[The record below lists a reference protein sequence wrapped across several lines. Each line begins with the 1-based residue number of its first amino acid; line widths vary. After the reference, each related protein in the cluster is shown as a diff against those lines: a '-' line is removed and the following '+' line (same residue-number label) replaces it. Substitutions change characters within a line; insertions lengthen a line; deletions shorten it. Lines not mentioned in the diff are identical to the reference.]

1 LHRRVCFRLSIRH
14 LLMALTFRVDGG
26 LMRRSLREHVHDPWF
41 GTVRGSGSADV
52 RIPGSRW
59 RSRAGSRGRWVPM
72 AVGMGALLLV
82 YAGWQLLRWPA
93 VDRSLIG
100 DVFFYPVGL
109 AASWAAVGASRRC
122 AGQPRLRSAWRLL
135 AVAAIVYLAG
145 DIAQTI
151 YETQGPDPFPS
162 FADALYLSFYPLML
176 WGLLRFPAGRRDRRA
191 WVRLMLDLA
200 VVAIGGAMVVTYVVL
215 GPTLREGGAD
225 ALTNGVS
232 IAYPV
237 GDMIL
242 LVGLGSVLLRR
253 TAVSSARALQFMV
266 VGLLFFVAA
275 DLVYGYIQLHS
286 TYQGGDSVDSL
297 WMIAIALF
305 AVAGAAQSSPGSTA
319 VVAEG
324 GRRTASWAPYVA
336 VVVGFG
342 LLIIDHRDLS
352 LVIAGVL
359 LATLVSVRQFL
370 AQSDLVQMQRLATYE
385 SLHDALTGLPN
396 RRWLIDDLRD
406 ALATS
411 TREGPR
417 TLAMFDL
424 DGFKT
429 YNDTFGHLAGDQLLV
444 RLGERL
450 QEFVAPHGRAY
461 RLGGDEFCVLL
472 DGVGV
477 QLAQVVAGSAEAL
490 SETGTGFSIGASYGM
505 VTIPSEADDVSAALH
520 IADTRMYAKKN
531 GRRAATIMAQT
542 RDVLLGA
549 AAEHSAGLPD
559 HMLEVGELS
568 RNVARRLGLDA
579 EMVDLTL
586 RAGEL
591 HDVGKLAIPESILS
605 KPASLSDG
613 EWAFVRNHT
622 LIGERVLN
630 AAPALQPV
638 AKVVR
643 STHERFDGAGYPDG
657 LSGEQIPLPSRI
669 VFACEAFDAMIS
681 SRPYAP
687 GMSVTDARAELR
699 RCAGSQFDPRVIDAL
714 LAELDHRTPKPPPA
728 GSVADPAP
736 TSCSRGSATE
746 PVSEVLFR
754 EMIREGW

>member
-1 LHRRVCFRLSIRH
+1 
-14 LLMALTFRVDGG
+14 MAL
-26 LMRRSLREHVHDPWF
+26 
-41 GTVRGSGSADV
+41 A
-52 RIPGSRW
+52 
-59 RSRAGSRGRWVPM
+59 
-72 AVGMGALLLV
+72 MGALLLV
-82 YAGWQLLRWPA
+82 YAGWQLFRWPA
-93 VDRSLIG
+93 VDRRLIG

-122 AGQPRLRSAWRLL
+122 GGQPRLRSAWRLL
-135 AVAAIVYLAG
+135 AAASIVYLAG

-162 FADALYLSFYPLML
+162 IADALYLSFYPLML
-176 WGLLRFPAGRRDRRA
+176 WGLLRFPAARRDRRA
-191 WVRLMLDLA
+191 AVRLMLDLA
-200 VVAIGGAMVVTYVVL
+200 VVAIGGATVVTYVVL
-215 GPTLREGGAD
+215 GPTLRAGGPD
-225 ALTNGVS
+225 VLTNVVS

-242 LVGLGSVLLRR
+242 LVGLASVHLRR
-253 TAVSSARALQFMV
+253 TAVSSARALQFVV

-286 TYQGGDSVDSL
+286 TYQGGDPVDSL

-305 AVAGAAQSSPGSTA
+305 AVAGAAQTSPGSSA

-324 GRRTASWAPYVA
+324 RRGTASWAPYVA
-336 VVVGFG
+336 VAVGFG

-352 LVIAGVL
+352 LVIAGVV

-370 AQSDLVQMQRLATYE
+370 AQNDLVQMQRLATHE
-385 SLHDALTGLPN
+385 SLHDTLTGLPN
-396 RRWLIDDLRD
+396 RRWLINDLRD

-411 TREGPR
+411 TNDGPR

-444 RLGERL
+444 RLGKRL
-450 QEFVAPHGRAY
+450 SEFVRLYGRAY

-472 DGVGV
+472 DKEGG
-477 QLAQVVAGSAEAL
+477 QLAPIVAGCAEAL
-490 SETGTGFSIGASYGM
+490 SETGTGFSIGASHGT

-520 IADTRMYAKKN
+520 IADTRMYATKH

-542 RDVLLGA
+542 RDVLLRA
-549 AAEHSAGLPD
+549 TAEHSASLPD
-559 HMLEVGELS
+559 HMLEVGQLA

-579 EMVDLTL
+579 EMVELTL

-591 HDVGKLAIPESILS
+591 HDVGKVAIPESILS
-605 KPASLSDG
+605 KPARLSDA
-613 EWAFVRNHT
+613 EWTFVRQHT

-638 AKVVR
+638 AKIVR

-657 LSGEQIPLPSRI
+657 LIGEQIPLPSRI
-669 VFACEAFDAMIS
+669 VFACDAFDALIS

-687 GMSVTDARAELR
+687 GMSESDARAELR
-699 RCAGSQFDPRVIDAL
+699 RCAGSQFDPRVIGAL
-714 LAELDHRTPKPPPA
+714 LAELDHRTAQTTSSRVPA
-728 GSVADPAP
+728 LS
-736 TSCSRGSATE
+736 
-746 PVSEVLFR
+746 
-754 EMIREGW
+754 